1 VRKSQISDQGRFAV
15 TKNRADMGSFRTP
28 SLRNIALTPPYM
40 HDGSVRNLKDAIDY
54 YIGGGNSNSNL
65 DKQIHVLDFL
75 SGQERADLKAFLES
89 LTGEMPKNVDPPAK
103 ANALAGAGSKPTQ
116 RPVVTKAKP

>member
-1 VRKSQISDQGRFAV
+1 V
-15 TKNRADMGSFRTP
+15 TKNPADMGSFRTP
-28 SLRNIALTPPYM
+28 SLRNIALTAPYM
-40 HDGSVRNLKDAIDY
+40 HDGSVKSLKDAIDY

-89 LTGEMPKNVDPPAK
+89 LTGEMPKNVGPPLKLHTFA
-103 ANALAGAGSKPTQ
+103 AGGSKPTQ
-116 RPVVTKAKP
+116 RPVLTKSKP